1 MDTLEL
7 LQLTARDVMST
18 DLKSVNEEA
27 LMLEVNQLFQN
38 NQIHHVPVVDSDGR
52 LAGIISKSDLQ
63 LLKDWGTRLKLDNA
77 ERKNSFMLRTQ
88 LARDVM
94 NKKVV
99 SVSPDDTLEFCVDIL
114 KENYFHSLPVSDS
127 GKLVG
132 ILTTYDLINIAYTKT
147 PLIN

>member
-7 LQLTARDVMST
+7 LQLTAKDVMST

-27 LMLEVNQLFQN
+27 LMLEVNQLFNN
-38 NQIHHVPVVDSDGR
+38 NQIHHVPVVDNEGR

-99 SVSPDDTLEFCVDIL
+99 SVRPNDTLEFCVDIL
-114 KENYFHSLPVSDS
+114 KENYFHSLPVTDS
-127 GKLVG
+127 GKLIG
-132 ILTTYDLINIAYTKT
+132 MLTTYDLINIAYTKT